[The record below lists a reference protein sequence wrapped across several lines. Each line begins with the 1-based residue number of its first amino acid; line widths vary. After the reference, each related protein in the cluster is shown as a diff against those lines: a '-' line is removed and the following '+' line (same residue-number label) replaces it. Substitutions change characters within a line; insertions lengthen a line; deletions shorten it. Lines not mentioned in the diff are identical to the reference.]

1 MRSYPPHSSRYHCA
15 AKSVNVMAT
24 ISSIADEDLVAEEE
38 NWAAATSNGLPPPL
52 CSELPVGWLLAL
64 VDVQLAGILGA
75 SKICD
80 DWDDVPLVD
89 DLPLSADSV
98 LEVELVG
105 AGEELVSTN
114 RLVGTSVELAVETLL
129 TMSVVEARVFSAVD
143 E

>member
-1 MRSYPPHSSRYHCA
+1 M
-15 AKSVNVMAT
+15 
-24 ISSIADEDLVAEEE
+24 
-38 NWAAATSNGLPPPL
+38 
-52 CSELPVGWLLAL
+52 
-64 VDVQLAGILGA
+64 
-75 SKICD
+75 
-80 DWDDVPLVD
+80 PLVD

-129 TMSVVEARVFSAVD
+129 TMSVVEGCVFSAVD

>member
-1 MRSYPPHSSRYHCA
+1 MRSYLLHPNRYHCA
-15 AKSVNVMAT
+15 AKRVNVIAT
-24 ISSIADEDLVAEEE
+24 TSSTADEDLVAAEE
-38 NWAAATSNGLPPPL
+38 NWAAATSKGLPPPL

-64 VDVQLAGILGA
+64 VDAQLAGILGA

-80 DWDDVPLVD
+80 VWVDVPLVD

-129 TMSVVEARVFSAVD
+129 TMSVVEA
-143 E
+143 